1 MVTQVAFKKL
11 FGKKQEEVDND
22 QVDAIQYREK
32 DKKIHFINLKITGTP
47 DEYKMGLG
55 RAK

>member
-32 DKKIHFINLKITGTP
+32 DKKIHFINLKFTGTP